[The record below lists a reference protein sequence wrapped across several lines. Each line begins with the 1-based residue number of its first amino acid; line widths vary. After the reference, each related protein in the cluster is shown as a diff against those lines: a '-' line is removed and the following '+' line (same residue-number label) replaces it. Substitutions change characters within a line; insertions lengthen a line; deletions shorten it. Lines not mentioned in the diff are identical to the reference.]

1 MPTIEQLL
9 LEKRRYSLE
18 EKISN
23 EEKEKLLQGM
33 PVQKIIGYI
42 DIDDVIIDI
51 DKFFVLIP
59 RYETMELV
67 DLIKKNYL
75 EDKMK
80 VLDLC
85 CGSGYIGI
93 ALKKFNNSIEVT
105 SSDND
110 SQAIEAT
117 IHNALR
123 NNLEI
128 KVMQSNL
135 FEEIDQKYDLIVS
148 NPPYLDKTND
158 PVDVS
163 VLKWEPDNALFTSD
177 DGWFFY
183 EKILKE
189 YKNFLNKNGY
199 LFLEINPRHTEKWK
213 QIKNAT
219 IIKDINNKNRFVI
232 IKNV

>member
-1 MPTIEQLL
+1 MPTVEELL

-18 EKISN
+18 EKITN
-23 EEKEKLLQGM
+23 EEKKKLLQGM
-33 PVQKIIGYI
+33 PIQKILGYI

-67 DLIKKNYL
+67 DLIKNKYL
-75 EDKMK
+75 KDKMK

-93 ALKKFNNSIEVT
+93 ALKKYNSSINMTCV
-105 SSDND
+105 DID
-110 SQAIEAT
+110 KQAIEAT

-135 FEEIDQKYDLIVS
+135 FEKVDEKFDLIIS
-148 NPPYLDKTND
+148 NPPYLDKNND
-158 PVDVS
+158 LVDNS
-163 VLKWEPDNALFTSD
+163 VLNWEPSVALFAPN
-177 DGWFFY
+177 DGWYFY
-183 EKILKE
+183 EKILQE
-189 YKNFLNKNGY
+189 YKNFLNPNGY
-199 LFLEINPRHTEKWK
+199 LILEINPRHISKWQKIK
-213 QIKNAT
+213 QAT
-219 IIKDINNKNRFVI
+219 ILKDINQKYRFVI
-232 IKNV
+232 IKNN